1 MESPQTQLFFCYTL
15 SGLGSNATRS
25 SPSDQAFGQQL
36 NDANHQQGQQQPHH
50 LQNAAGKMNTPQ
62 QQLQMQQQQQ
72 LQQQQ
77 QMLQPGGL
85 SQQQQIQQSPNLY
98 FTAADGSTNL
108 LVNQSLNPFTG
119 QQQQQ
124 LLQGQQQQQTAMQ
137 SLQPQTGLAGQQQ
150 LQAANYASSVFPNNS
165 ALSQMDQQ
173 QQQQMALQQQ
183 QLQLQQQQQLGQ
195 AVNTN
200 NQMMANENIVGAQLF
215 QQTKQLTQINS
226 SNPQSLQQQQ
236 QQQQQSY
243 GLVNASGGY
252 VQQVAQVSY
261 HKRI

>member
-1 MESPQTQLFFCYTL
+1 
-15 SGLGSNATRS
+15 
-25 SPSDQAFGQQL
+25 
-36 NDANHQQGQQQPHH
+36 
-50 LQNAAGKMNTPQ
+50 
-62 QQLQMQQQQQ
+62 
-72 LQQQQ
+72 
-77 QMLQPGGL
+77 MLQPGGL

-183 QLQLQQQQQLGQ
+183 QQLQLQQQQQLGQ